1 MTVTSYIALGSNL
14 ESPEDQL
21 KRALK
26 HLAQLTDCH
35 LTRISSFYHNPA
47 LSPSQPDYINAVVE
61 LTTQLSAQNLLQGL
75 QNIEHKQGRVR
86 TEHWGAR
93 TLDLDMILYGNEIIE
108 SEELKIPHPRML
120 ERPFVLIP
128 LLEIAP
134 QLVLP
139 TGVTLA
145 SACVGKTL

>member
-14 ESPEDQL
+14 DSPEDQL
-21 KRALK
+21 KCALK
-26 HLAQLTDCH
+26 HLAQLADCH

-61 LTTQLSAQNLLQGL
+61 LTTTLPPIDLLRAL

-86 TEHWGAR
+86 TEHWGTR

-108 SEELKIPHPRML
+108 NEDITIPHPRML
-120 ERPFVLIP
+120 ERAFVLIP
-128 LLEIAP
+128 LQEIAP
-134 QLVLP
+134 HLVLP
-139 TGVTLA
+139 NGVTLA